1 MQTAAQ
7 AATDFLCLGLV
18 ARRLQHNE
26 QSSEEAGGQW
36 VTAADVL
43 REEEDYCWK
52 ENAASSLDSNRCS
65 VPPYDDVRCFLWIVY
80 HLGQSGALASSSV

>member
-65 VPPYDDVRCFLWIVY
+65 VRT
-80 HLGQSGALASSSV
+80 AL